1 MNAKCS
7 PFVTAIVTDPLGI
20 IPATE
25 GVRNVGLVSLPGPA
39 VSFDFEA
46 LISAILGPAASSVCH
61 RSPRDGG
68 FAAVRR
74 YCTNSQ
80 SIH

>member
-1 MNAKCS
+1 MSGKCS

-20 IPATE
+20 VPATE
-25 GVRNVGLVSLPGPA
+25 GARSVGLISLPGPA

-46 LISAILGPAASSVCH
+46 LISAILGPAAFSVCH

-68 FAAVRR
+68 FVAVRR

-80 SIH
+80 RIH